1 MSLSRFCI
9 FCWCKICQRWYLRLY
24 STCKYKFK
32 THLSFGWIR
41 QYTSPIFYSLQT
53 YSSLS
58 SFDESNTSPVRLI
71 SLSIQIHFRK
81 MILSDFPQVYQRNGS
96 CLKLPSMQ
104 YANPKLQLNCYLF
117 VGLQLISLG
126 STSARVRP
134 TPHCFGPAVVNM
146 QREVYLIY
154 RVLSSINCRGH
165 WRDTKSKRHI
175 FWRGNTWD
183 SRHYVISFC
192 GLYLKCDHKLTFH
205 LTELIVFF

>member
-1 MSLSRFCI
+1 
-9 FCWCKICQRWYLRLY
+9 
-24 STCKYKFK
+24 
-32 THLSFGWIR
+32 
-41 QYTSPIFYSLQT
+41 
-53 YSSLS
+53 
-58 SFDESNTSPVRLI
+58 
-71 SLSIQIHFRK
+71 
-81 MILSDFPQVYQRNGS
+81 
-96 CLKLPSMQ
+96 MQ

-205 LTELIVFF
+205 LTELIVFFLMGWCNSHLWFSSHNWYVSMSSCSLLSSVSMVTNLSHTKVCQVP